1 MRNDEPDRILIE
13 YIYIRLVTVIPISSN
28 FSATASTVPNSVL
41 FMNTLEAGL
50 CWIDWRARWA
60 TSHLSVRVFLSF
72 SSAAGQLQAVDVDRA
87 RARERR
93 QWQRARVSSQVEAH
107 SQRREEVRKNIY
119 IRRMVFF
126 FQVSLCSANIL
137 LDSSGNAKLA
147 DFGVS
152 KALDATTTTSVSKGK
167 TYTQKTETIQGT
179 RAYMAQEVFRGSL
192 SVKVDAFAFGIV
204 NEFKSNVRL

>member
-93 QWQRARVSSQVEAH
+93 QWQRARVSSQVKAH
-107 SQRREEVRKNIY
+107 SQRREEVRKNIC

-126 FQVSLCSANIL
+126 FKSCYVVPTYCWTPLEMRNWPISACQRRWTRRRRRPFRKEKRTRRRRRRYRERERTWHKKCFAGL
-137 LDSSGNAKLA
+137 
-147 DFGVS
+147 FPS
-152 KALDATTTTSVSKGK
+152 KS
-167 TYTQKTETIQGT
+167 T
-179 RAYMAQEVFRGSL
+179 RLHSEL
-192 SVKVDAFAFGIV
+192 
-204 NEFKSNVRL
+204 